1 MDQKKNFKVSTL
13 RTISSPSQPGVTTYI
28 AYVNFR
34 DLPDDFKMDI
44 NPRKPKMGTAV
55 AKSLIAAVK
64 SPDTDFDINNRGIV
78 IVAKSLKYNTNTDS
92 ITLDLG
98 TDSTQ
103 TGILDGGHTYTAI
116 KEHRD
121 EMAEDLDKFVR
132 LEVIVGNDLTVS
144 RIADARNT
152 SASVSDIALYELDDK
167 FDFIKRA
174 VANEPYAEDIA
185 IKDNSK
191 ERLPI
196 IELLKL
202 LFAYNVYDFTSDKEM
217 PTQAYSSKAAVFK
230 NVKNDLDKQTCKYEH
245 LAKLLPSLVEFY
257 DLIELTFRDKYLE
270 YKSNGKFGAMRGI
283 TVAKNDQKKFKTLF
297 LENDTNYQI
306 AAGYLLP
313 VFGAFRVLINPET
326 LDWELDPKEVWG
338 KIGADLVRNT
348 LASARNNPQDAG
360 KNTAIWSNNYSKVEN
375 EMLRQILSAKK

>member
-28 AYVNFR
+28 AYVNFH

-217 PTQAYSSKAAVFK
+217 PTQSYSSKAAVFK
-230 NVKNDLDKQTCKYEH
+230 NVKNDLDKQTYKYEH

-297 LENDTNYQI
+297 LENDTGYQI

-313 VFGAFRVLINPET
+313 VFGAFRVLIDPET
-326 LDWELDPKEVWG
+326 LEWKLDPKTMWD

-348 LASARNNPQDAG
+348 LDSSRNNPQDAG

-375 EMLRQILSAKK
+375 EMLRQMLSAK